1 MESKTIPGLGIAGA
15 RMTKTGRWQ
24 RVSTLHRS
32 FSVRLALL
40 VVIFI
45 ALPIIVYSEFRDADA
60 EKVALLQ
67 QNTRAEGQLIA
78 TALTPMLR
86 AFNGGNA
93 DLIAKEVLRI
103 ARRGTVVRVM
113 LRPKALGENAGLFIV
128 AAAPPLPASKLNA
141 ERERLFQAGGLAR
154 IGAECGPVPDE
165 ARRYTNV
172 SGAEE
177 VLTSLV
183 PVMSLQG
190 CWIVLVSKSADRVLR
205 SSLGRPYWQS
215 AEVRIAAAIY
225 LLFAL
230 VILWMFLDILANL
243 RRFARL
249 AHDIRTGNAGGLS
262 FEHQNRVPEI
272 SGIAT
277 EFDRLVLGLRASA
290 RSIREATEENAHA
303 LKGPLAVIS
312 QSVEPL
318 KKLTGDAHEA
328 GRAVAR
334 IERSTERLDRLVSAS
349 RQLDNATAELMEA
362 PEQRIDLSKLTRS
375 LSDSFGRNHEPL
387 SLAFEQEIDD
397 GIVAWGSDVL
407 FETVIENVLEN
418 AVSYSPRGGTVSVG
432 LCREDGMA
440 VITVADEGPGVDP
453 GDLERIFER
462 YFTDRPTIHLIAN
475 GEEVSTHYGIGLW
488 IVRRN
493 LEALGGS
500 AVAQNL
506 PDSGF
511 EITLRIPL
519 AG

>member
-1 MESKTIPGLGIAGA
+1 
-15 RMTKTGRWQ
+15 MTKAVLSR
-24 RVSTLHRS
+24 RISTLHRS

-45 ALPIIVYSEFRDADA
+45 AVPIIVYSEFRDADA
-60 EKVALLQ
+60 EKVDLLQ
-67 QNTRAEGQLIA
+67 QNTKAEGQLIA

-93 DLIAKEVLRI
+93 DQIAKEVLRI
-103 ARRGTVVRVM
+103 ARRDTVVRVM

-128 AAAPPLPASKLNA
+128 AAAPPLPASKLDA
-141 ERERLFQAGGLAR
+141 ERERLFHAGGLAR
-154 IGAECGPVPDE
+154 IGAKCQPVQDE

-190 CWIVLVSKSADRVLR
+190 CWIVLVSKSADQVLR
-205 SSLGRPYWQS
+205 SSLGRPYWKS
-215 AEVRIAAAIY
+215 AEVRVAAAIY

-230 VILWMFLDILANL
+230 LILWMFLDIWGNL

-290 RSIREATEENAHA
+290 RSIREAAEENAHA
-303 LKGPLAVIS
+303 LKGPLAVIA

-318 KKLTGDAHEA
+318 KKMTGDGQEA

-334 IERSTERLDRLVSAS
+334 IVRSTERLDQLVSAS

-362 PEQRIDLSKLTRS
+362 PEERIDISKLTRS
-375 LSDSFGRNHEPL
+375 LSDSFAGNHEPL
-387 SLAFEQEIDD
+387 ALAFSQDIED

-418 AVSYSPRGGTVSVG
+418 AVSYSPRGGTVSVS
-432 LCREDGMA
+432 LHREDGVA
-440 VITVADEGPGVDP
+440 VMTIADEGPGVDP
-453 GDLERIFER
+453 DDLERIFER

-475 GEEVSTHYGIGLW
+475 GEEISTHYGIGLW

-493 LEALGGS
+493 LEAFGGS
-500 AVAQNL
+500 AVACNL
-506 PDSGF
+506 PDAGF
-511 EITLRIPL
+511 GVTLRIPL
-519 AG
+519 AA

>member
-1 MESKTIPGLGIAGA
+1 
-15 RMTKTGRWQ
+15 MTRKSLSPRL
-24 RVSTLHRS
+24 STLHRS

-40 VVIFI
+40 VAIFI
-45 ALPIIVYSEFRDADA
+45 AVPIIVYSEFRDADA
-60 EKVALLQ
+60 EKVELLQ
-67 QNTRAEGQLIA
+67 QNTKAEGQLIA
-78 TALTPMLR
+78 AALTPMLR

-103 ARRGTVVRVM
+103 TSRGTVVRVL

-128 AAAPPLPASKLNA
+128 AAAPPLPASQLNA
-141 ERERLFQAGGLAR
+141 ERERLFHAGGLAR
-154 IGAECGPVPDE
+154 IGAECRPVPDA

-183 PVMSLQG
+183 PVMSLNG

-205 SSLGRPYWQS
+205 SSLGRPYWKS

-225 LLFAL
+225 LLFAI
-230 VILWMFLDILANL
+230 VILWMFLDIWGNL

-290 RSIREATEENAHA
+290 RSIREAAEENAHA
-303 LKGPLAVIS
+303 LKGPLAVIA

-318 KKLTGDAHEA
+318 KRIAGDGQEA
-328 GRAVAR
+328 ERAVAR
-334 IERSTERLDRLVSAS
+334 IVRSTERLDRLVSAS

-362 PEQRIDLSKLTRS
+362 PEQRVDLSRLLHS
-375 LSDSFGRNHEPL
+375 LSDSFARNHEPL
-387 SLAFEQEIDD
+387 DLAFEMDIEEKIF
-397 GIVAWGSDVL
+397 AWGSEIL

-418 AVSYSPRGGTVSVG
+418 AVGYSPKGSTVSVG
-432 LCREDGMA
+432 LHREGNMA
-440 VITVADEGPGVDP
+440 RITVADQGPGVAPD
-453 GDLERIFER
+453 DLDRIFER
-462 YFTDRPTIHLIAN
+462 YFTDRPVLQLVAN
-475 GEEVSTHYGIGLW
+475 GDDAPSHYGIGLW

-500 AVAQNL
+500 ADARNL

-511 EITLRIPL
+511 EMTLRIPL
-519 AG
+519 AV